1 MKLNYKIATLAFSCA
16 VTFSSCADFLDEK
29 PYGQFTSDQID
40 DTSIE
45 GLMAAAYAG
54 LEAHFFG
61 NNESFTAPVSNWV
74 FDVRSDDAYKG
85 GGGVSME
92 ASIHQLEI
100 SNLTSDNPTGVNK
113 WKNNYYYVP
122 TDGSLSFPDCEY
134 ATNPLG
140 IRPAIRVDNRPA

>member
-74 FDVRSDDAYKG
+74 FVRMMPIKEEV
-85 GGGVSME
+85 VS
-92 ASIHQLEI
+92 AWRRLFI
-100 SNLTSDNPTGVNK
+100 NWKYPT
-113 WKNNYYYVP
+113 
-122 TDGSLSFPDCEY
+122 
-134 ATNPLG
+134 
-140 IRPAIRVDNRPA
+140 

>member
-1 MKLNYKIATLAFSCA
+1 MNLNYKIATLAFSCA
-16 VTFSSCADFLDEK
+16 VVFSSCADFLDEK
-29 PYGQFTSDQID
+29 PYGQFTADQVD

-45 GLMAAAYAG
+45 GLMSAAYAG

-100 SNLTSDNPTGVNK
+100 SNLTSDNPTAVNK
-113 WKNNYYYVP
+113 WKNDYYAISRVP
-122 TDGSLSFPDCEY
+122 VSYTHLTLPTI
-134 ATNPLG
+134 A
-140 IRPAIRVDNRPA
+140 